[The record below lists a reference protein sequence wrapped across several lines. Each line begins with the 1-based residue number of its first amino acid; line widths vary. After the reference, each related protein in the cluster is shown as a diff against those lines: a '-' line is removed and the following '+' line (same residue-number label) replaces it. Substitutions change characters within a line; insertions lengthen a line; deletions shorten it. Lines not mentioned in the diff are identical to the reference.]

1 MEDIPVYKIRLKL
14 IKIISKRYCRE
25 LYLFSDPMDI
35 GYWFRMF
42 QFTIYGQKVYLGIS
56 WTISMEH
63 LPVIWTYHLWTLITF
78 DLEATY
84 YFKLILH
91 PLDKTILINGTL
103 ILDLLQVNSTR
114 QFLHLMS
121 PSSFVVCK
129 YYGTRYALI
138 HVPNY
143 ASSVCMTIFF
153 LLLYNMY
160 DTCVSCCLL

>member
-1 MEDIPVYKIRLKL
+1 MSCIY
-14 IKIISKRYCRE
+14 
-25 LYLFSDPMDI
+25 
-35 GYWFRMF
+35 F
-42 QFTIYGQKVYLGIS
+42 QI
-56 WTISMEH
+56 
-63 LPVIWTYHLWTLITF
+63 LWTLDTGSACSSSLSTGKRFTWLYHGLFQWNTCQLYGLIIYGHITF

-121 PSSFVVCK
+121 PSSFVVCI

-153 LLLYNMY
+153 LWHMCVMLYSV
-160 DTCVSCCLL
+160 TCHCIL